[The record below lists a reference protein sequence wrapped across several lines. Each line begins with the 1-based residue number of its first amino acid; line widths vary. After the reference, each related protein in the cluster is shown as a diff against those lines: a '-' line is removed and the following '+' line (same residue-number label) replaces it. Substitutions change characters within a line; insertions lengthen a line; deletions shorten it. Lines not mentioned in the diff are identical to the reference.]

1 MATYLVTWIPLVVD
15 TRVAVA
21 GSVVAGR
28 HAVDSVNSR
37 MWDFFSNEIILREMQ
52 WEKILQCVQHCRWTW
67 QLSGGAGQVFG
78 DRFRISVAVLWG
90 KQPKAVTMNLAGERR
105 NASHSLA
112 AYFCILQRPLACSI
126 DARFLRAHT
135 SSGVTWAG
143 NSPGL
148 WHLCK
153 ICEFCY
159 TLCNILQIWTLIKYN
174 ILCKIVISRI

>member
-1 MATYLVTWIPLVVD
+1 MATYLHVVTWIPLVVD

-90 KQPKAVTMNLAGERR
+90 KQPKAVTMNLAGERSLPPIR
-105 NASHSLA
+105 SRLIFVFSNAAWPARLMRG
-112 AYFCILQRPLACSI
+112 FCVRILPQ
-126 DARFLRAHT
+126 
-135 SSGVTWAG
+135 G
-143 NSPGL
+143 SPGL
-148 WHLCK
+148 EILLGFGTCAKFVNFATHFATFCK
-153 ICEFCY
+153 FEH
-159 TLCNILQIWTLIKYN
+159 
-174 ILCKIVISRI
+174 